1 MTFDADHTLELLVEE
16 HEQRTEEAARAA
28 RAPRRRP
35 PRALPGLPGGAQRA
49 LLRVREG
56 PRMSRLVAHVRALMF
71 GAPKP
76 KPGCCLAR
84 IEMYTTPA
92 RAKREPTERK
102 AS

>member
-1 MTFDADHTLELLVEE
+1 
-16 HEQRTEEAARAA
+16 
-28 RAPRRRP
+28 
-35 PRALPGLPGGAQRA
+35 
-49 LLRVREG
+49 
-56 PRMSRLVAHVRALMF
+56 MSRLVAHVRALIF